1 MNKNDYINEVEK
13 LHAPDGL
20 RDRISQ
26 SAFDKPKKS
35 VNRKK
40 RIISVIAACLAVIL
54 VGGAILSI
62 GDSDLKMLGSNISN
76 SVYENG
82 EKSYSESSSDD
93 SCSGV
98 VSSGLTT
105 YSEVSSD
112 SRKIIKQ
119 ASVNIETKNSEELI
133 KKINDNVKSAN
144 GYVSSLEENNYNEYK
159 RISTT
164 VNVPPEKLDEFL
176 EFLSENG
183 TITEKSVVTSDI
195 TDSYTETASKIKAYE
210 TEEKALLGIL
220 EKCEN
225 VQDTITVQNRLS
237 EVRSELEA
245 MKSQKKLYDSQISY
259 SEITISVVQVERE
272 SKVVKGFGSE
282 VSEKFSESLYNLG
295 QFFRN
300 LAVFLLGASPYILV
314 LTAVIVLAVIVIK
327 RKKKSK

>member
-1 MNKNDYINEVEK
+1 M
-13 LHAPDGL
+13 
-20 RDRISQ
+20 
-26 SAFDKPKKS
+26 
-35 VNRKK
+35 
-40 RIISVIAACLAVIL
+40 
-54 VGGAILSI
+54 
-62 GDSDLKMLGSNISN
+62 
-76 SVYENG
+76 
-82 EKSYSESSSDD
+82 
-93 SCSGV
+93 
-98 VSSGLTT
+98 
-105 YSEVSSD
+105 
-112 SRKIIKQ
+112 
-119 ASVNIETKNSEELI
+119 
-133 KKINDNVKSAN
+133 
-144 GYVSSLEENNYNEYK
+144 
-159 RISTT
+159 
-164 VNVPPEKLDEFL
+164 
-176 EFLSENG
+176 
-183 TITEKSVVTSDI
+183 TSDI

-314 LTAVIVLAVIVIK
+314 FTAVIVLAVIVIK
-327 RKKKSK
+327 SKKKSK